1 ELPLET
7 FNLQQGGNNWQNQ
20 QKIVNNLT
28 NQGGSLFGANPGSVF
43 GAIQHR
49 GVTPSLRS
57 PWLAALAW
65 IGVDNSNRENPLAS
79 NSPDC
84 IVLVQT

>member
-28 NQGGSLFGANPGSVF
+28 NQGGSHFGANPGSVF
-43 GAIQHR
+43 GAIQHAHIIPMTR
-49 GVTPSLRS
+49 FIEVCFEEQIPPFAR
-57 PWLAALAW
+57 AA
-65 IGVDNSNRENPLAS
+65 
-79 NSPDC
+79 
-84 IVLVQT
+84 